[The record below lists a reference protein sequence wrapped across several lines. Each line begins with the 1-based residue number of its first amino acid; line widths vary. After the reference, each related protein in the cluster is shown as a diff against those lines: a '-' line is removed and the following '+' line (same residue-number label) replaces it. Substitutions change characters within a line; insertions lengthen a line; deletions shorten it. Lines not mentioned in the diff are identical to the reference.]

1 MKQGIFTVEEN
12 RPLTGDVYEMTLLGD
27 CSAFTGPG
35 QFLNIRLEGKFLRRP
50 ISVCCYEAERV
61 TILYKILGSGTAGMT
76 ALRPGDRLD
85 VLTGLGKGFDTAKSG
100 PAPLLVAGGV
110 GLPPIYGLCRALL
123 AEGKRPTVILGFNR
137 AEDIFYFGKFEAL
150 GLAPVLCT
158 ADGSAGKKGL
168 VTDAM
173 AGFEDYTYLYAC
185 GPTAMLRGIDALAH
199 TGGQYSL
206 EARMGCG
213 FGACM
218 GCTIETRSGPK
229 RVCREGPVFDR
240 EELLW

>member
-1 MKQGIFTVEEN
+1 MKQGIFTIEKN
-12 RPLTGDVYEMTLLGD
+12 RPLAGGVYEMTLSGD

-50 ISVCCYEAERV
+50 ISVCSYTAEQV
-61 TILYKILGSGTAGMT
+61 TILYKILGGGTAGMT
-76 ALRPGDRLD
+76 GLRPGDRLD
-85 VLTGLGKGFDTAKSG
+85 VLTGLGNGFDTAKSG
-100 PAPLLVAGGV
+100 PAPLLIAGGV

-123 AEGKRPTVILGFNR
+123 SEGKRPTVILGFNR
-137 AEDIFYFGKFEAL
+137 AEDIFYLDKFSAL
-150 GLAPVLCT
+150 GVSPILCT
-158 ADGSAGKKGL
+158 ADGSAGKRGL

-173 AGFEDYTYLYAC
+173 AESGVHTYLYAC
-185 GPTAMLRGIDALAH
+185 GPTAMLRGIDALAR

-218 GCTIETRSGPK
+218 GCTIETRSGPR

>member
-27 CSAFTGPG
+27 CTAFTGPG

-50 ISVCCYEAERV
+50 ISVCSYEPERV
-61 TILYKILGSGTAGMT
+61 TILYKILGSGTAEMT
-76 ALRPGDRLD
+76 GLRPGDRLD
-85 VLTGLGKGFDTAKSG
+85 VLTGLGNGFDTAQSG

-110 GLPPIYGLCRALL
+110 GLPPIYSLCRALL

-137 AEDIFYFGKFEAL
+137 AADIFYLDKFEAL
-150 GLAPVLCT
+150 GLAPLLCT
-158 ADGSAGKKGL
+158 ADGSAGQKGL
-168 VTDAM
+168 VTDGM
-173 AGFEDYTYLYAC
+173 AGLDDYTYLYAC
-185 GPTAMLRGIDALAH
+185 GPTAMLRGIDALAR

-218 GCTIETRSGPK
+218 GCTIETRSGPR
-229 RVCREGPVFDR
+229 RVCRDGPIFDR